1 MLVSLP
7 RSPEEE
13 RCSSRRVSSIVVFV
27 VLMLVSVPLTVRL
40 PPTVASPDRLK
51 LPPVRAPE
59 AVTLVRL
66 ISSSKATET
75 PLEAAVVV
83 TLEPPEIVRSS
94 VASAMSSEPLSPSTV
109 RVVTTDA
116 VLVEVTRPL
125 ASTVMIGIAVAEPTV
140 PAETPLLA
148 SVAVMVALA
157 EPSKEAEPVAS
168 PAIASVLEV
177 SRAVA
182 VAALPVV
189 S

>member
-1 MLVSLP
+1 
-7 RSPEEE
+7 
-13 RCSSRRVSSIVVFV
+13 
-27 VLMLVSVPLTVRL
+27 MLVSVPLTVRL
-40 PPTVASPDRLK
+40 PPTVALPDRLK

-109 RVVTTDA
+109 RVVTMDA

-168 PAIASVLEV
+168 PASASVLEV
-177 SRAVA
+177 ARAVA
-182 VAALPVV
+182 VAALPEV